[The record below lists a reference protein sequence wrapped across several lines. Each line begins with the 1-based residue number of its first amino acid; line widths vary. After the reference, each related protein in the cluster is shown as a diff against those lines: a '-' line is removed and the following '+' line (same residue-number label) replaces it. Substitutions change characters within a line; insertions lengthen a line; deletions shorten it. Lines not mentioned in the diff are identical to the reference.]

1 MRLPRDINGE
11 ELIKKL
17 RKLGYE
23 ISRQTGSHV
32 RLTQSKE
39 GKEYHL
45 TIPYHKSLKVGTL
58 SNILN
63 DVAEHLGI
71 SRDELIKSLFA

>member
-11 ELIKKL
+11 DLIKKL

-23 ISRQTGSHV
+23 INRQTGSHV
-32 RLTQSKE
+32 RLNYSKA

-45 TIPYHKSLKVGTL
+45 TIPRHKSLKLGTL
-58 SNILN
+58 GILQKPVN
-63 DVAEHLGI
+63 SL
-71 SRDELIKSLFA
+71 RKS